1 MNTEFM
7 KSLLDLVEQFEN
19 KRKETGLYEMTVDGF
34 LQWICDGSAEQSA
47 KEPEWDGKEN
57 GRTAESVISTLL
69 VHLGRYGKSYSKSAI
84 YGSEFS
90 TQEEF
95 IYLINLKAY
104 GSMTKMQLIQLNVHE
119 KPTGMQIISRL
130 IKQGWIGQ
138 TDSQEDK
145 RSKVIFITKEGI
157 SALEKQM
164 KKIRM
169 ATSVVTGNLS
179 ESEKMQLIRLL
190 QKLDHFHQ
198 PIYSQNLDSPQL
210 LDKAYET
217 ITNSLN

>member
-1 MNTEFM
+1 MNTKFM
-7 KSLLDLVEQFEN
+7 KSLLDLVEKFEEERN
-19 KRKETGLYEMTVDGF
+19 KNGLYSMTNEGF
-34 LQWICDGSAEQSA
+34 SQWICDQSAEQLA
-47 KEPEWDGKEN
+47 KVPEWDGKEN
-57 GRTAESVISTLL
+57 GRSAESVISTLL
-69 VHLGRYGKSYSKSAI
+69 VHLNRYAKSYSKSAI
-84 YGSEFS
+84 FGSEFS

-95 IYLINLKAY
+95 IYMINLKSY
-104 GSMTKMQLIQLNVHE
+104 GSMSKMQLIHLNVHE
-119 KPTGMQIISRL
+119 KPTGMQIINRL
-130 IKQGWIGQ
+130 IKQGWVGQ

-164 KKIRM
+164 KNIRK

-198 PIYSQNLDSPQL
+198 PIYNQNLDSEKL

-217 ITNSLN
+217 LTHSLN